1 MAKTPPLHGLRIIE
15 ASALGPAAITTAL
28 VDLGAD
34 VIKVEPPAGD
44 YIREMTWPIVEG
56 TSLMH
61 LHLNRG
67 KRSLVLDLRTDA
79 GVAIFKELALGSD
92 VVVEAMRPG
101 ALARRGVGYDDL
113 RTLNPKIVFC
123 TVSGYGT
130 TGPYRDYPSH
140 GIAYD
145 TWAGIVNVATDGE
158 GFAYIPEHAS
168 IGIHAG
174 PLFGAL
180 GILAAVI
187 RARETGESASIDLA
201 QSDAAAAFDWYRS
214 ETWRAYERPESEVT
228 GNKADDYER
237 RAPGTAGMVD
247 AVRYQVYETK
257 DGSHVLFMAS
267 EQAFWRNFCEG
278 VERMDLFE
286 RWPGSTYADHARG
299 NRELQGELREIFRT
313 KTATEW
319 LEFGGRVNTPI
330 GPVNTPKTLLDDP
343 QFADR
348 FDLLPAAQVGA
359 DQLFTPLHFVDEDLP
374 HPAKAPTVG
383 QHTEDVLRS
392 VLGYDDNRIQAA
404 RAAGAFG
411 ADA

>member
-1 MAKTPPLHGLRIIE
+1 VPWPGA
-15 ASALGPAAITTAL
+15 ASATTTCAPSTPRSCSAL
-28 VDLGAD
+28 
-34 VIKVEPPAGD
+34 
-44 YIREMTWPIVEG
+44 
-56 TSLMH
+56 S
-61 LHLNRG
+61 
-67 KRSLVLDLRTDA
+67 
-79 GVAIFKELALGSD
+79 
-92 VVVEAMRPG
+92 
-101 ALARRGVGYDDL
+101 
-113 RTLNPKIVFC
+113 
-123 TVSGYGT
+123 
-130 TGPYRDYPSH
+130 
-140 GIAYD
+140 
-145 TWAGIVNVATDGE
+145 
-158 GFAYIPEHAS
+158 
-168 IGIHAG
+168 
-174 PLFGAL
+174 
-180 GILAAVI
+180 
-187 RARETGESASIDLA
+187 RATGESASIDLA